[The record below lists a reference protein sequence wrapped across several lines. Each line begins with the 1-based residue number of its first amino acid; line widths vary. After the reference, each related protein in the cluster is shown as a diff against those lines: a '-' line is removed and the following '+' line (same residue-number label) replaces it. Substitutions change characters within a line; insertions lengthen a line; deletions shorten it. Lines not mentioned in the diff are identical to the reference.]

1 MEINDDI
8 LAKVEKKTSVKK
20 EDLINIAS
28 RLNDGNM
35 KDPSTLSGIIQDLA
49 TLAGKKVSKEK
60 EDKIINLILTDK
72 VPSNI
77 DKMYN

>member
-8 LAKVEKKTSVKK
+8 LSKVEKKTSVKK

-60 EDKIINLILTDK
+60 EDKIINLILNDK

>member
-8 LAKVEKKTSVKK
+8 LTKVEKKTSVKK

-49 TLAGKKVSKEK
+49 SLAGKKVSKEK

>member
-8 LAKVEKKTSVKK
+8 LNKVEKKTNVKK

-49 TLAGKKVSKEK
+49 SLAGKKVSKEK
-60 EDKIINLILTDK
+60 EDKIIGLILNDK
-72 VPSNI
+72 VPTDI
-77 DKMYN
+77 DKMYK

>member
-8 LAKVEKKTSVKK
+8 LSKVEKKTSVKK

-49 TLAGKKVSKEK
+49 SLAGKKVSKEK